1 MNFQE
6 KLFETTDQLRTRAQ
20 SFANAAL
27 QNARLQA
34 AAKRVEKRLVN
45 LRGSAAVLNTA
56 GRELNKVARRH
67 AIQFVKQNSVIAAKV
82 RDDVS
87 ALARSTF
94 TSLTQGPAIKKTR
107 KAAPA
112 RKRARKS
119 H

>member
-6 KLFETTDQLRTRAQ
+6 KLFETSAQLRSRAQ
-20 SFANAAL
+20 SIANAAL

-34 AAKRVEKRLVN
+34 AAKRLEKRLVN
-45 LRGSAAVLNTA
+45 LRGSVDVLNTA

-67 AIQFVKQNSVIAAKV
+67 AIQFVKQNSVIASNV

-94 TSLTQGPAIKKTR
+94 TTLTKGPAVKKSR